1 MSLNRPQDRVVGVDV
16 AGSGVDSQVTSTSCG
31 WSAGGAVIGHS
42 HKGGRAARGPPQ
54 SVTTD

>member
-16 AGSGVDSQVTSTSCG
+16 AGSGVDSQVTSPSSG

-42 HKGGRAARGPPQ
+42 HKKGEAVGTLPQ
-54 SVTTD
+54 SVTMD